1 MKNLKKLL
9 FILVVILLLSLFSYS
24 LYKIYDSNKKTPN
37 TLPQQP
43 INKAIDKEKELTE
56 KEEALKLFSKNINL
70 EEERKKHNNEEI
82 IARLEIPNLFNILV
96 AKAEDNDYYL
106 DHSIDR
112 KKSKLG
118 SEYLDYRT
126 IPTSKQVNI
135 YGHNSSTYNVPFR
148 KLEKLLKKDF
158 FDETPY
164 ILLQYDEGTRVYKIF
179 SIKKVEE
186 DNEHMKVN
194 IPNEEYPSH
203 IEKLISNSKYTR
215 DITYDEYSNI
225 LILQTCSYEKS
236 NLKSY
241 YIISAIEI
249 E

>member
-1 MKNLKKLL
+1 MKQFKK
-9 FILVVILLLSLFSYS
+9 ILSILLVIILICIFSYS
-24 LYKIYDSNKKTPN
+24 LYKIYDSTKKTPN

-43 INKAIDKEKELTE
+43 IKEVFTENKEPTE
-56 KEEALKLFSKNINL
+56 KDKALTLFSANINL
-70 EEERKKHNNEEI
+70 EDERKKHNNEEI

-112 KKSKLG
+112 KYSEKG

-126 IPTSKQVNI
+126 IPTSKQINI
-135 YGHNSSTYNVPFR
+135 YGHNSSTYNIPFR
-148 KLEKLLKKDF
+148 KLEKFLTKEF
-158 FDETPY
+158 FDNTPY
-164 ILLQYDEGTRVYKIF
+164 ILLQHDQGTRIYKIF
-179 SIKKVEE
+179 SIKKVDS

-194 IPNEEYPSH
+194 IPNEEYPTH
-203 IEKLISNSKYTR
+203 IEKLKSNSIYTR
-215 DITYDEYSNI
+215 DVSYNEYSNL
-225 LILQTCSYEKS
+225 LILQTCSYESS